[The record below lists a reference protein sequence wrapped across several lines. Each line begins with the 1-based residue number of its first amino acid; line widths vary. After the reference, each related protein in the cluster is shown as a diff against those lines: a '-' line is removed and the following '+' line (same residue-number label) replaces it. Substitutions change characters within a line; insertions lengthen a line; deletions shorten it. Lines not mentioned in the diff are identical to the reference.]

1 MNTAKRA
8 AQLLSTQN
16 IRSLFDSVEAFLF
29 DCDGVIW
36 KGDKLIDGVSETLDW
51 LRSKGK
57 KLVFVTNNSL
67 KSRIQYAKKFHSLG
81 ISVAEDEI
89 FSSSFAAAMYL
100 KVNNFPQEKKVY
112 VIGGEGILEELQI
125 AGFTGLGGPE
135 DGEKRVELK
144 PNSLFEHDKSVGAV
158 VVGIDP
164 RINYYKLQYGTLCI
178 RENPGCLFIAT
189 NRDAV
194 GHMTDLQEWPGA
206 GSMVAAM
213 CGSTERE
220 PIVVGKPSTFMMDFL
235 LEKFHINT
243 SKMCMVGD
251 RLDTDILFGQNA
263 GCKTLLVLSGVTT
276 QTTLQDPS
284 NNVQPDYYT
293 SQAVFME
300 AVAELSAASIYFLE
314 AIVAAF
320 PNRFPIFLAPSPAL
334 SKLSSSLLA
343 MRSISSSNLLNS
355 SMALSMSDSRYSSAS
370 CTATSASSTSFSC
383 SSSIAAHDLYASI
396 SKSFMTSSV
405 EEGSK
410 FLSWKAWLES
420 KAKMKFNKATKMLV
434 IVTIIALLIASAA
447 AGRGSHGGGG
457 SRGGSSAALSPA
469 LSKLSSSLLAMRS
482 ISSSNLLN
490 SSMALSMSD
499 SRYSSASCTATSASS
514 TSFSC
519 SSSIAA
525 HDLYASISKS
535 FMTSSVEE
543 GSKFLSWQAW
553 LESKDA
559 RSQIL
564 WFVNSKVIY
573 NCKRDTRLN

>member
-1 MNTAKRA
+1 MLSFSGLKLVRKVSDSKYMSDPSHVLEVHPIDLRDDMVYEVQPEAIIDRQVRKLRSKDIASVKVKWKGHSREEATWELEDKMREEYPHLFDNLDAVTLIFVQVAYSITLKYLPRSSCKLHRMNTAKRA

-36 KGDKLIDGVSETLDW
+36 KGDKLIDGVSQTLDW

-112 VIGGEGILEELQI
+112 VIGGEGILEELQL
-125 AGFTGLGGPE
+125 AGYTGLGGP
-135 DGEKRVELK
+135 
-144 PNSLFEHDKSVGAV
+144 VGAV

-164 RINYYKLQYGTLCI
+164 SINYYKLQYGTLCI

-206 GSMVAAM
+206 GCMVAAM

-220 PIVVGKPSTFMMDFL
+220 PIVVGKPSTFIMDFL
-235 LEKFHINT
+235 LQKFHINT

-284 NNVQPDYYT
+284 NSVQPDYYT
-293 SQAVFME
+293 SQV
-300 AVAELSAASIYFLE
+300 SD
-314 AIVAAF
+314 
-320 PNRFPIFLAPSPAL
+320 
-334 SKLSSSLLA
+334 LLH
-343 MRSISSSNLLNS
+343 LL
-355 SMALSMSDSRYSSAS
+355 
-370 CTATSASSTSFSC
+370 
-383 SSSIAAHDLYASI
+383 
-396 SKSFMTSSV
+396 
-405 EEGSK
+405 G
-410 FLSWKAWLES
+410 
-420 KAKMKFNKATKMLV
+420 
-434 IVTIIALLIASAA
+434 
-447 AGRGSHGGGG
+447 
-457 SRGGSSAALSPA
+457 P
-469 LSKLSSSLLAMRS
+469 
-482 ISSSNLLN
+482 
-490 SSMALSMSD
+490 
-499 SRYSSASCTATSASS
+499 
-514 TSFSC
+514 
-519 SSSIAA
+519 
-525 HDLYASISKS
+525 
-535 FMTSSVEE
+535 
-543 GSKFLSWQAW
+543 
-553 LESKDA
+553 
-559 RSQIL
+559 
-564 WFVNSKVIY
+564 
-573 NCKRDTRLN
+573 